1 MTVGWRTGNPP
12 EKDETYLVQ
21 LAGGGYA
28 IGRWCNFNRF
38 WPQLTTDHWYWV
50 GLPQYSKAVAWMVL
64 PEPLKV
70 GEWEKSDIPGEEW
83 KCSSCGGAAWMY
95 DYRGIVKKS
104 RYCPNCG
111 AWMID
116 DSVEDSS
123 HPFADDVMMEDG
135 KDECEKAID
144 TLKANYNNF
153 SEELKGIV
161 DKAIEATE
169 HLI

>member
-28 IGRWCNFNRF
+28 IGRWCNYNLF

-70 GEWEKSDIPGEEW
+70 GEWEYDKKMDLFR
-83 KCSSCGGAAWMY
+83 CSICRDHAVRKY
-95 DYRGIVKKS
+95 P
-104 RYCPNCG
+104 YCMHCG
-111 AWMID
+111 AKMMVDLTD

-135 KDECEKAID
+135 KDEYEKAID

-161 DKAIEATE
+161 DKAIEATA